1 MSQHDFNIANQSFPA
16 TRTDLNNALV
26 ALASNSSGDAEPA
39 TKYANQWWYE
49 TDTNTLKLRNE
60 ANDAWI
66 SIAVL
71 DQSGNAVQSITTA
84 GLTLGSTAISATGAE
99 INQLDAITR
108 GSILYGNASGAT
120 ARLAAG
126 GASTVLT
133 SDGTDIAWAAAGGA
147 YGTSTT
153 AFSILTVNAAGNG
166 YEWIPRKDAMYL
178 PPASLPAD
186 WANPTS
192 TYTSSGTWS
201 KGALA
206 DDTIVWFYIVA
217 GGGGGG
223 GRGGSANGGT
233 GGAAGVFYGT
243 ASYFDG
249 AQYTIGAAGSQGG
262 SGDQMGGNG
271 GASSIVLSAGSGGAT
286 LTTGLVYKTPDATFL
301 PGSVSSGG
309 IIITSAPALTYGVT
323 NPGTGGGS
331 GGNYNGSAG
340 GSSVFGAG
348 GGGGLSGSAGAG
360 GSSTYAGNGGS
371 NGDAAAPG
379 GGGGARSGTGGA
391 GQAGNLRVYVIT

>member
-84 GLTLGSTAISATGAE
+84 GLTLGSTAISATGTE

-133 SDGTDIAWAAAGGA
+133 SDGTDISWAAA
-147 YGTSTT
+147 
-153 AFSILTVNAAGNG
+153 
-166 YEWIPRKDAMYL
+166 
-178 PPASLPAD
+178 
-186 WANPTS
+186 
-192 TYTSSGTWS
+192 
-201 KGALA
+201 
-206 DDTIVWFYIVA
+206 A
-217 GGGGGG
+217 GGGGGMEFLGSSGAISNAATVDFTSKMDASKYDSYKFFFHSVIPATAAVTLG
-223 GRGGSANGGT
+223 GQLSADNGSSYDTTQGSYHKIEGFSSGTSDLSYLQIATTMEDTAGGGYSGEVQIFN
-233 GGAAGVFYGT
+233 
-243 ASYFDG
+243 
-249 AQYTIGAAGSQGG
+249 AGS
-262 SGDQMGGNG
+262 
-271 GASSIVLSAGSGGAT
+271 SSSNT
-286 LTTGLVYKTPDATFL
+286 LLKQDGLRLY
-301 PGSVSSGG
+301 
-309 IIITSAPALTYGVT
+309 
-323 NPGTGGGS
+323 GGGS
-331 GGNYNGSAG
+331 GAAGDFRPSDRNGSYVASTAAHNAIRFLLTSG
-340 GSSVFGAG
+340 NIASGEITMFGIVN
-348 GGGGLSGSAGAG
+348 S
-360 GSSTYAGNGGS
+360 
-371 NGDAAAPG
+371 
-379 GGGGARSGTGGA
+379 
-391 GQAGNLRVYVIT
+391 

>member
-120 ARLAAG
+120 ARLAKG
-126 GASTVLT
+126 GAGTVLT
-133 SDGTDIAWAAAGGA
+133 SDGTDISWAA
-147 YGTSTT
+147 S
-153 AFSILTVNAAGNG
+153 
-166 YEWIPRKDAMYL
+166 
-178 PPASLPAD
+178 
-186 WANPTS
+186 
-192 TYTSSGTWS
+192 
-201 KGALA
+201 
-206 DDTIVWFYIVA
+206 

-223 GRGGSANGGT
+223 TEFIASSGAISNAATVDFTQFDSTKYDSYQFRFIDILPVNDDVELRAQTSSDTSNHVYDTGAADYIRQGNSSATASFGQLASNFGISNETQERTNLVVDVLNPHTSNYTGVATT
-233 GGAAGVFYGT
+233 GGVLWRSQGYPTGL
-243 ASYFDG
+243 
-249 AQYTIGAAGSQGG
+249 GAAVDVFVRNEAAEVNAIRFFVE
-262 SGDQMGGNG
+262 SGN
-271 GASSIVLSAGSGGAT
+271 I
-286 LTTGLVYKTPDATFL
+286 
-301 PGSVSSGG
+301 SSGE
-309 IIITSAPALTYGVT
+309 IVMYGFKK
-323 NPGTGGGS
+323 
-331 GGNYNGSAG
+331 A
-340 GSSVFGAG
+340 
-348 GGGGLSGSAGAG
+348 
-360 GSSTYAGNGGS
+360 
-371 NGDAAAPG
+371 
-379 GGGGARSGTGGA
+379 
-391 GQAGNLRVYVIT
+391 